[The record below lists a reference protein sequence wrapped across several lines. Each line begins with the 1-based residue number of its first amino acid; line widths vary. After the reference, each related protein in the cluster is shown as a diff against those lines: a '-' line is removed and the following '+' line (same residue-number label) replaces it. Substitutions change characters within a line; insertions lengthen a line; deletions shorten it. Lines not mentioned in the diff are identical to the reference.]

1 MGSKLV
7 ASLKKNKALAELVT
21 SNLEPDV
28 FISTNCIP
36 VNLLLSGKIKGGI
49 KRGKISQICADSGWG
64 KSMIGLNVLK
74 AAQQQGYDCVVI
86 DTEHAFNKALAASIG
101 VNVDDIAIFQ
111 SSLIPEL
118 KQIIAH
124 INKGLSKEESRNV
137 FILFDSWGPIVE
149 QQVLDKA
156 AEASAAVNMGAAKF
170 KNELAVVLG
179 AYGNTV
185 LVLNH
190 VYASLQQYGDAF
202 AIPGGKKLYFLS
214 DAIMMASSAAKAKD
228 KDGSIYGKI
237 ITASVKKGRAAK
249 EFAKTHFLIEHSGGI
264 NPYYGL
270 LDDAIEAE
278 CVFKPKPG
286 RYCRTDYDVDKET
299 GEPIRM
305 WKEEELYCAKFW
317 IPLYKDEKFNK
328 FVEAKFAFEDSEMIS
343 ATQDVLAMINGEAE
357 IPEEET
363 VLTTESEVTDASEVM
378 IGNSDEDED

>member
-1 MGSKLV
+1 MASKLL

-21 SNLEPDV
+21 DNVVVDE

-49 KRGKISQICADSGWG
+49 KKGKISQICADSGWG

-74 AAQQQGYDCVVI
+74 AAQQQGLDCIVI
-86 DTEHAFNKALAASIG
+86 DTEHAFNFELAKSLGINTDEI
-101 VNVDDIAIFQ
+101 VVFQ
-111 SSLIPEL
+111 SSIIPEL
-118 KQIIAH
+118 KRIVAN
-124 INKGLSKEESRNV
+124 INKELNKSEARNV

-149 QQVLDKA
+149 EQVLDKA
-156 AEASAAVNMGAAKF
+156 AEGSSAVNMSAAKF
-170 KNELAVVLG
+170 KNELANVLG

-228 KDGSIYGKI
+228 KEGNIYGKI
-237 ITASVKKGRAAK
+237 ITAQVKKGRAAK
-249 EFAKTHFLIEHSGGI
+249 EFAKTHFLIEHSGGV

-270 LDDAIEAE
+270 LDDAIASE

-286 RYCRTDYDVDKET
+286 YYCRTDYDVDKTT
-299 GEPIRM
+299 GEPTKM
-305 WKEEELYCAKFW
+305 WKEAELYCAKFW
-317 IPLYKDEKFNK
+317 LDLYKDDMFNK
-328 FVEAKFAFEDSEMIS
+328 FVEKKFAFEDQELIS
-343 ATQDVLAMINGEAE
+343 ATQDVLAMMEGKAA
-357 IPEEET
+357 IPDEKGLVAEEE
-363 VLTTESEVTDASEVM
+363 SEEHLEIDSAE
-378 IGNSDEDED
+378 E

>member
-1 MGSKLV
+1 MASKLL

-21 SNLEPDV
+21 DNVVADE

-49 KRGKISQICADSGWG
+49 KKGKISQICADSGWG

-74 AAQQQGYDCVVI
+74 AAQQQGLDCIVI
-86 DTEHAFNKALAASIG
+86 DTEHAFNFDLAKSLGINTDEI
-101 VNVDDIAIFQ
+101 VVFQ
-111 SSLIPEL
+111 SSIIPEL
-118 KQIIAH
+118 KRVVAN
-124 INKGLSKEESRNV
+124 INKELNKSEARNV

-149 QQVLDKA
+149 EQVLDKA
-156 AEASAAVNMGAAKF
+156 AEGSSAVNMSAAKF
-170 KNELAVVLG
+170 KNELANVLG

-228 KDGSIYGKI
+228 KEGNIYGKI
-237 ITASVKKGRAAK
+237 ITAQVKKGRAAK
-249 EFAKTHFLIEHSGGI
+249 EFAKTHFLIEHSGGV

-270 LDDAIEAE
+270 LDDAIASE

-286 RYCRTDYDVDKET
+286 YYCRTDYDVDKTT
-299 GEPIRM
+299 GEPIKM
-305 WKEEELYCAKFW
+305 WKEAELYCAKFW
-317 IPLYKDEKFNK
+317 LDLYKDEKFNK
-328 FVEAKFAFEDSEMIS
+328 FVEKKFAFEDQELIS
-343 ATQDVLAMINGEAE
+343 ATQDVLAMMEGKATIPDEKGLVAE
-357 IPEEET
+357 EEPEEHLEIDSA
-363 VLTTESEVTDASEVM
+363 EE
-378 IGNSDEDED
+378 